1 VEWNDI
7 QGKKYPG
14 YGRCIYCGR
23 DGGKDGLRS
32 EHIIPFSLQGE
43 TEIKNANCVTCQNT
57 INPID
62 THLARTVFYEYRRHV
77 GSPSRRPENQ
87 PQLPAVNFTIKGTEI
102 ERDLTVDCR
111 PYSLAMPVWGLPG
124 FYRRAPIDD
133 PFPEVY
139 CHMYHHLPPNVHETL
154 GLEQDDDFIVWSNT
168 AINISLFARAIA
180 KIAYC
185 HAVLQY
191 GLDGFRPLI
200 LPDII
205 LGRSRATPYFVGAPL
220 DEPPPPL
227 EKGRRHLVE
236 FTHLDANPMHPSN
249 ALGELR
255 LIIANIR
262 LFADSGT
269 IQHGLPIYRV
279 ICGARSPAMIRTLK
293 PVPQTSRVIV
303 L

>member
-1 VEWNDI
+1 
-7 QGKKYPG
+7 
-14 YGRCIYCGR
+14 
-23 DGGKDGLRS
+23 
-32 EHIIPFSLQGE
+32 LQ
-43 TEIKNANCVTCQNT
+43 QN
-57 INPID
+57 P
-62 THLARTVFYEYRRHV
+62 
-77 GSPSRRPENQ
+77 
-87 PQLPAVNFTIKGTEI
+87 
-102 ERDLTVDCR
+102 
-111 PYSLAMPVWGLPG
+111 
-124 FYRRAPIDD
+124 
-133 PFPEVY
+133 
-139 CHMYHHLPPNVHETL
+139 L

-262 LFADSGT
+262 LFADSVT

-303 L
+303 LYRCRATARGLHPKRWEVGQRFHSVGATPGNELTPGTGAKHVHRGPPFRQLSAPFTPFAML